1 MITVRFSLRER
12 TKIVAAV
19 FLACGQDPAQVVES
33 ANCITLCEAV
43 PATGPA
49 GLGAL
54 DAAGAVA
61 LRRGGRGAGIA
72 AGGVSQMAAIT
83 AAMAMDLHISVTMP
97 SIEVGT
103 WAVARPPR
111 RRPAST
117 SGLPRRGA
125 WRGAGPGD
133 HAGQL
138 GKLVAAATLAGE
150 LSLLAASRPASSN
163 PTCSTTARRPEIGEI
178 GIVLNDFL
186 KFSCTLR
193 RSQVT
198 QEERERHLERGR
210 ERERKSQKRKFK

>member
-54 DAAGAVA
+54 DAAGAVTPSDA
-61 LRRGGRGAGIA
+61 AAAAAEAVA

-103 WAVARPPR
+103 VGGGTSL
-111 RRPAST
+111 PAQAACLDVM
-117 SGLPRRGA
+117 GCRGA
-125 WRGAGPGD
+125 ARGEGQAPGD
-133 HAGQL
+133 HARQL

-150 LSLLAASRPASSN
+150 LSLLAALA
-163 PTCSTTARRPEIGEI
+163 A
-178 GIVLNDFL
+178 NDL
-186 KFSCTLR
+186 VKSHM
-193 RSQVT
+193 Q
-198 QEERERHLERGR
+198 HN
-210 ERERKSQKRKFK
+210 RKKA